1 VGFLLRFSPCTSRY
15 IPVHGSVLPM
25 IFTVDEQTISR
36 AVPALARILF
46 ILIAAF
52 ATQQVTKQ
60 AIGRLIKIIS
70 TRPRGEEK
78 QEFEQRIETIAG
90 VFAATVGFVIWAAAI
105 FIILSELGIDILPIL
120 TGAGIAGFAVAFG
133 AQNLVRDMI
142 SGLFILTENQYTE
155 GDIVRIGGVE
165 GKVEEVN
172 LRRTVLRDL
181 DGTVHNIPNGEIKL
195 ASNLTQGY
203 SKINLDLMVEGKN
216 DLDSITKTVDSI
228 GKELFKDEKFGK
240 MIKEAPHVLRVEE
253 IAKEGVVLKIAG
265 KTKPVRQWDVLGE
278 FRRRLKET
286 FDKQEI
292 VVYEK
297 K

>member
-1 VGFLLRFSPCTSRY
+1 
-15 IPVHGSVLPM
+15 M